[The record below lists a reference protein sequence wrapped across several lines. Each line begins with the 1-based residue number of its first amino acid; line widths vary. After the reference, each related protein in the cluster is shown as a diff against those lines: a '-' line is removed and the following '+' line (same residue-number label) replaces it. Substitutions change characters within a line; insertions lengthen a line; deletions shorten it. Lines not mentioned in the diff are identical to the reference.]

1 MPRFFSQDERDALL
15 YHVLAQEP
23 GLVIVFVNA
32 ISALRRLISLLKI
45 LRLPAE
51 GLHGNMQQRARL
63 KTLDRFRAAIQPP
76 PGEQEQASP
85 PPKEPTTAPN
95 SKPRRV
101 SVLVATDVA
110 ARGIDVKGVDL
121 VVHYQIPLSADTYVH
136 RSGRTGRADAEG
148 ASVALVVP
156 SERGRY
162 KRMLSALGRGRD
174 GALPAHP
181 TVEVAVSEAK
191 RRLALARRIDA
202 LAHAKHRDAADA
214 EWRRTNAAELGI
226 ELDSDEEREGNAAR
240 VFADA
245 ERRRK
250 ERASAKAKRAFE
262 RARARRRRDGADD
275 DASDA
280 SDASDED
287 GSSSSSSSSDGDGMS
302 DLVAAGFDRDDQAS
316 HARLGAHETREREEA
331 RLRAE
336 LDAALET
343 PLGRAAERRLGV
355 ASAKY
360 PTRGDGGERLAEAKR
375 RREDRADHPGGE
387 GADGSA
393 GVGAARML
401 KGGKRRAEAMGAAP
415 GGAAGKNRKRTKA
428 R

>member
-1 MPRFFSQDERDALL
+1 MTRVFPQDERDALL

-85 PPKEPTTAPN
+85 PTKGPTTAP
-95 SKPRRV
+95 KPRRV

-262 RARARRRRDGADD
+262 RARARRRRDGSDD
-275 DASDA
+275 DASDV
-280 SDASDED
+280 SDDD

-375 RREDRADHPGGE
+375 RREDRADHPGRK

>member
-1 MPRFFSQDERDALL
+1 MTRFFPQDERDALL

-85 PPKEPTTAPN
+85 PPKEPTTAPKP
-95 SKPRRV
+95 KPRRV

-181 TVEVAVSEAK
+181 VSYTH
-191 RRLALARRIDA
+191 LTLPTI
-202 LAHAKHRDAADA
+202 L
-214 EWRRTNAAELGI
+214 
-226 ELDSDEEREGNAAR
+226 
-240 VFADA
+240 
-245 ERRRK
+245 
-250 ERASAKAKRAFE
+250 
-262 RARARRRRDGADD
+262 
-275 DASDA
+275 
-280 SDASDED
+280 
-287 GSSSSSSSSDGDGMS
+287 
-302 DLVAAGFDRDDQAS
+302 LV
-316 HARLGAHETREREEA
+316 
-331 RLRAE
+331 
-336 LDAALET
+336 
-343 PLGRAAERRLGV
+343 
-355 ASAKY
+355 
-360 PTRGDGGERLAEAKR
+360 
-375 RREDRADHPGGE
+375 
-387 GADGSA
+387 
-393 GVGAARML
+393 
-401 KGGKRRAEAMGAAP
+401 
-415 GGAAGKNRKRTKA
+415 
-428 R
+428 

>member
-1 MPRFFSQDERDALL
+1 MTRFFPQDERDALL

-85 PPKEPTTAPN
+85 PPKEPTTAPKP
-95 SKPRRV
+95 KPRRV

-262 RARARRRRDGADD
+262 RARARRRRGGSDD

-280 SDASDED
+280 SDDD

-336 LDAALET
+336 LDAA
-343 PLGRAAERRLGV
+343 PRRRRRAAERRLAV

-375 RREDRADHPGGE
+375 RREERADHPE
-387 GADGSA
+387 RKGADGSA